1 MRINNSE
8 EKSNLQQ
15 WEQKKEP
22 IDQHVWVQKLIKKH
36 SYLKGNDKLFCLE
49 KWQMSQQC
57 DLFTCTSGA
66 SLFNKDNLAWEGCPK
81 RKCHNWTSIT
91 RNWNLWKTRWSSK
104 NWMSRMCSWTGLQQ
118 VEPSWFLSQTNHVP
132 MNKVLD
138 KTRGTKKNKAT
149 KSDPS
154 YLSDRFEIKAEIWDT

>member
-1 MRINNSE
+1 MGT
-8 EKSNLQQ
+8 EKGPHRSTCMSS
-15 WEQKKEP
+15 KADKETF
-22 IDQHVWVQKLIKKH
+22 ILE
-36 SYLKGNDKLFCLE
+36 GNDNLFCLE
-49 KWQMSQQC
+49 KWQMSPQC
-57 DLFTCTSGA
+57 DLFTCTSGT

-81 RKCHNWTSIT
+81 RKCHN
-91 RNWNLWKTRWSSK
+91 WKTRWSSK

-118 VEPSWFLSQTNHVP
+118 VEPFWFLTQTNHVP
-132 MNKVLD
+132 MKKVLD